1 MVGAAA
7 PLAPALATPLTG
19 AAGYSPRPTPTLRR
33 TWSGR
38 WSSSIGKAMSAS
50 SRSGALA
57 DRNFK
62 LPVLGCKDNAL
73 TRFQV
78 NRIEEVFPTDF
89 AVNPPRFIN
98 RT

>member
-1 MVGAAA
+1 
-7 PLAPALATPLTG
+7 
-19 AAGYSPRPTPTLRR
+19 
-33 TWSGR
+33 
-38 WSSSIGKAMSAS
+38 MSAS

-98 RT
+98 RTLGIKDHAVRQRDLWCHGLHRDLYEGQRRTHRPDPWGARSRTGR